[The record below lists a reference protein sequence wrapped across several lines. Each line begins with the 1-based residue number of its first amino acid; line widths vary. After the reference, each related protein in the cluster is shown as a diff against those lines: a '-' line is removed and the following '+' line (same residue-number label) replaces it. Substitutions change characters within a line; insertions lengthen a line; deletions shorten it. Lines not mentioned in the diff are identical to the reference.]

1 MINRGSEWR
10 RWELHLHTPGTK
22 KSDQYRGQNEKEKWD
37 YFYSTISEYVGDG
50 TNPLKTICA
59 IAVTDYLSIDNYF
72 RIRNENRLPDCIKFV
87 FPNVELRMMPAAQKS
102 PINIHCIFNPKITD
116 DLESRF
122 FAKLQFSYKDSS
134 YGATRAELIR
144 LGRDFCGDSTISKDI
159 AYSKGLNQY
168 VISFDTLKK
177 IFKADPSLREDTLI
191 VVSNKSNDGVSGL
204 CALHSDYFQGDV
216 SQLEATRRAIYQF
229 ADMVYSSNKKDID
242 YFLGEGKDDPELVK
256 KKCGSLMPCIH
267 GSDAHCNARVFSPEG
282 NKFCWIKADLTFEG
296 LKQILYEPKERVRIC
311 SNFPDSKPSYY
322 VIDRVEIENSDEFS
336 PDPIYMSDKL
346 TCIIGGKSTGK
357 SLLLHNMAMAL
368 DRKQVLEK
376 IKIAKTNVR
385 EIPGLKVFWKDGACS
400 DNNSVR
406 RKIVY
411 IPQTYLNKLS
421 DEEQVTT
428 EIDDIIR
435 DIILQDD
442 SCNVAYDQMNSKIV
456 ILKQNVTKAIFD
468 FIQILRD
475 KEALV
480 NECREIGDSESIS
493 AEIEKL
499 TSQFN
504 LLSEKVNITE
514 EDIMHYQKSVENRR
528 SLEKELSSLIKE
540 ISMIKNILSVVE
552 EKSLNQFSFNFLEV
566 SVREGILL
574 AKQGA
579 DTIWVEQREKIVT
592 SAKERSVVVQ
602 QKLEDE
608 NKTINLLQS
617 QIDGNE
623 RIKFISNKIM
633 KERERLGRLK
643 EKLSDLEKLEVRYR
657 ETLTA
662 LSNVFDNFSKIY
674 HEYIDSINNNVDI
687 QLTDLRFSAERVFQ
701 LDKFRAKVVEIIN
714 NRTFKRFT
722 PFELQDVVEN
732 NLSSGNL
739 WLLIES
745 LTTNTSETLQFKTA
759 YSIESGLRELLTDW
773 YNVNYV
779 VEMDKDKIKDMS
791 PGKKALVLLRLLI
804 SLAESKCPIL
814 IDQPEDDLDNRSIFG
829 ELIEF
834 IRAKKIDR
842 QIILVTHNANIVL
855 GGDAEMVI
863 VANQDGSNSA
873 NCQYRFEYRC
883 GSIEDNT
890 PLFDENNQMLRGI
903 LNQKGMQEHICEI
916 LEGGEK
922 AFDMR
927 RHKYHFISSL

>member
-22 KSDQYRGQNEKEKWD
+22 KSDQYRGQNEEEKWD
-37 YFYSTISEYVGDG
+37 YFYSTISEYVDDG
-50 TNPLKTICA
+50 TDPLKTVYA

-72 RIRNENRLPDCIKFV
+72 KIRNDNRLPDCIKFV
-87 FPNVELRMMPAAQKS
+87 FPNVELRIMPVAQKS
-102 PINIHCIFNPKITD
+102 PINIHCIFNPKIAD
-116 DLESRF
+116 CLEARF
-122 FAKLQFSYKDSS
+122 FSKLQFSYKDSS

-144 LGRDFCGDSTISKDI
+144 LGRDFCGDSTISKAV

-168 VISFDTLKK
+168 VISFDTLKN

-282 NKFCWIKADLTFEG
+282 NKFCWIKAD
-296 LKQILYEPKERVRIC
+296 
-311 SNFPDSKPSYY
+311 
-322 VIDRVEIENSDEFS
+322 
-336 PDPIYMSDKL
+336 
-346 TCIIGGKSTGK
+346 
-357 SLLLHNMAMAL
+357 

-376 IKIAKTNVR
+376 IKTAKTNVR
-385 EIPGLKVFWKDGACS
+385 EILGLKVFWKDGTCS
-400 DNNSVR
+400 SNNSVR

-421 DEEQVTT
+421 DEEQITT

-442 SCNVAYDQMNSKIV
+442 SCSVAYDQMNSKIV

-468 FIQILRD
+468 FFQIIRD
-475 KEALV
+475 KETLV
-480 NECREIGDSESIS
+480 NECREIGESESIS
-493 AEIEKL
+493 AEIEML

-528 SLEKELSSLIKE
+528 SLEKELSSLVKE
-540 ISMIKNILSVVE
+540 ISIVKNILSVVE
-552 EKSLNQFSFNFLEV
+552 EKSLNQFSLNYLED
-566 SVREGILL
+566 SIRQGILL
-574 AKQGA
+574 TKQAA

-592 SAKERSVVVQ
+592 SAKERLVVVQ
-602 QKLEDE
+602 QKIEDE
-608 NKTINLLQS
+608 DKTINLLQS

-623 RIKFISNKIM
+623 RIKFLSNKIM
-633 KERERLGRLK
+633 KERECLGRLK
-643 EKLSDLEKLEVRYR
+643 EKLSELEKLEVRYR
-657 ETLTA
+657 ETLTV

-674 HEYIDSINNNVDI
+674 HEYVDSINNNVDI
-687 QLTDLRFSAERVFQ
+687 QLTDLKFSAERVFQ

-739 WLLIES
+739 RLLIES
-745 LTTNTSETLQFKTA
+745 LITNTSETLQFKTA

-855 GGDAEMVI
+855 GGDAELVI

-890 PLFDENNQMLRGI
+890 PLFDENSQMLRGI

>member
-1 MINRGSEWR
+1 
-10 RWELHLHTPGTK
+10 
-22 KSDQYRGQNEKEKWD
+22 
-37 YFYSTISEYVGDG
+37 
-50 TNPLKTICA
+50 
-59 IAVTDYLSIDNYF
+59 
-72 RIRNENRLPDCIKFV
+72 
-87 FPNVELRMMPAAQKS
+87 
-102 PINIHCIFNPKITD
+102 
-116 DLESRF
+116 
-122 FAKLQFSYKDSS
+122 
-134 YGATRAELIR
+134 
-144 LGRDFCGDSTISKDI
+144 
-159 AYSKGLNQY
+159 
-168 VISFDTLKK
+168 
-177 IFKADPSLREDTLI
+177 
-191 VVSNKSNDGVSGL
+191 
-204 CALHSDYFQGDV
+204 
-216 SQLEATRRAIYQF
+216 
-229 ADMVYSSNKKDID
+229 
-242 YFLGEGKDDPELVK
+242 
-256 KKCGSLMPCIH
+256 
-267 GSDAHCNARVFSPEG
+267 
-282 NKFCWIKADLTFEG
+282 
-296 LKQILYEPKERVRIC
+296 
-311 SNFPDSKPSYY
+311 
-322 VIDRVEIENSDEFS
+322 
-336 PDPIYMSDKL
+336 MSDKL

-376 IKIAKTNVR
+376 IKTAKTNVR

-400 DNNSVR
+400 NNNSVR

-456 ILKQNVTKAIFD
+456 ILKQ
-468 FIQILRD
+468 
-475 KEALV
+475 
-480 NECREIGDSESIS
+480 
-493 AEIEKL
+493 
-499 TSQFN
+499 
-504 LLSEKVNITE
+504 
-514 EDIMHYQKSVENRR
+514 VENRR
-528 SLEKELSSLIKE
+528 SLEKELSSLVKE
-540 ISMIKNILSVVE
+540 ISIVKNILSVVE
-552 EKSLNQFSFNFLEV
+552 EKSLNQFSLNFLEG
-566 SVREGILL
+566 SVKQGILL
-574 AKQGA
+574 AKQSA
-579 DTIWVEQREKIVT
+579 DTIWVEQREKIIT
-592 SAKERSVVVQ
+592 SAKERLIVVQ

-623 RIKFISNKIM
+623 RIKFLSNKIM
-633 KERERLGRLK
+633 EERGRLRRLK
-643 EKLSDLEKLEVRYR
+643 EKLSELEKLEVSYK
-657 ETLTA
+657 ETLTV
-662 LSNVFDNFSKIY
+662 LSTVFDNFSKIY
-674 HEYIDSINNNVDI
+674 HEYVDSINNNVDI

-722 PFELQDVVEN
+722 AFELQDVVED

-739 WLLIES
+739 RLLIES
-745 LTTNTSETLQFKTA
+745 LITNTSETLQFKTA
-759 YSIESGLRELLTDW
+759 YSVESVLRELLTDW

-855 GGDAEMVI
+855 GGDAELVI

-890 PLFDENNQMLRGI
+890 PLFDENSHMLRGI